1 LPGCCAPSI
10 YVDTFGEQQ
19 PQRFKELLRVCLG
32 LDQPHWR
39 ALPLTVYDF
48 YREHKRAFRM
58 LRDRKYIGKVVLSAS
73 LF

>member
-1 LPGCCAPSI
+1 M
-10 YVDTFGEQQ
+10 
-19 PQRFKELLRVCLG
+19 ELLRACLG

-48 YREHKRAFRM
+48 YREPKRAFRM